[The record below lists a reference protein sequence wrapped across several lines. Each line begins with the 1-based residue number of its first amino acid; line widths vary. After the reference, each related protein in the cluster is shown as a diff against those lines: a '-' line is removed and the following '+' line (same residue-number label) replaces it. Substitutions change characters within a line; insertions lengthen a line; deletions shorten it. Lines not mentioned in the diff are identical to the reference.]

1 MKNTTAV
8 IYNRS
13 VISKAEARAE
23 SENALKKFLKSG
35 GVIEVVKSRK
45 APKPR
50 MSSKTSRNSSTGT
63 SGFAI
68 GYPTRSGI

>member
-1 MKNTTAV
+1 MKATTAI

-23 SENALKKFLKSG
+23 SDKALNKFLKSG
-35 GVIEVVKSRK
+35 GVIEVVKPRK

-50 MSSKTSRNSSTGT
+50 MSSKTTRNASTGT
-63 SGFAI
+63 SGFAT
-68 GYPTRSGI
+68 GYPRKSGV